1 MRQDERSCLE
11 AALADVPLGTL
22 QMERHGAQEGSS
34 ASLSHHFH
42 ASTEGKGRLEVYHV
56 CPGVTSVFASYLA
69 DRAAFRHDALET
81 VLEIDHCRTGRIG
94 WNMRDGRAVYLG
106 AGDLCLH
113 SMACCCGSVM
123 TFPTGYSTALSFT
136 VDLARLGEDLPP
148 ALRAAG
154 LDPRSL
160 VERFCKAPPLAFP
173 AGAALDCVFSPLYG
187 LPEELRA
194 PYLQLKAQEL
204 LLCLSRLQPGGREA
218 AQYFSQQIERV
229 REIHDLLTGHLD
241 RRYTIEALSKR
252 YLINTSSL
260 KEVFKAVYGL
270 PIATYMK
277 EYRVHRAMELLRET
291 DMIIA
296 DIAAQVGYE
305 SQGKFTN
312 AFKDVAHMLPTEY
325 RKQCR
330 VSGAGP
336 G

>member
-1 MRQDERSCLE
+1 M
-11 AALADVPLGTL
+11 
-22 QMERHGAQEGSS
+22 
-34 ASLSHHFH
+34 
-42 ASTEGKGRLEVYHV
+42 
-56 CPGVTSVFASYLA
+56 
-69 DRAAFRHDALET
+69 
-81 VLEIDHCRTGRIG
+81 
-94 WNMRDGRAVYLG
+94 
-106 AGDLCLH
+106 
-113 SMACCCGSVM
+113 
-123 TFPTGYSTALSFT
+123 
-136 VDLARLGEDLPP
+136 
-148 ALRAAG
+148 
-154 LDPRSL
+154 
-160 VERFCKAPPLAFP
+160 
-173 AGAALDCVFSPLYG
+173 
-187 LPEELRA
+187 
-194 PYLQLKAQEL
+194 
-204 LLCLSRLQPGGREA
+204 
-218 AQYFSQQIERV
+218 
-229 REIHDLLTGHLD
+229 D